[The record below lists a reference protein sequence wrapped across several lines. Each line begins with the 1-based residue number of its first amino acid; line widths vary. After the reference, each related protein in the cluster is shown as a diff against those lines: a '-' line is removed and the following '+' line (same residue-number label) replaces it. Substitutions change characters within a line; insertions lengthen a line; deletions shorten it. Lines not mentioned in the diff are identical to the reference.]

1 MEKNYIFDNRTIAN
15 GAMIILVVTGYLSI
29 IGFFWSIHTE
39 IIKLNASQ
47 ASSDLVKTVILEKIE
62 ANNVAI
68 KENNVAIKA
77 NNIAIKEISAAIKE
91 ISVAIK
97 EISVAIKEISNL
109 HVSIGAQINVLENHI
124 KTIEG
129 DLGN

>member
-91 ISVAIK
+91 IS
-97 EISVAIKEISNL
+97 NL